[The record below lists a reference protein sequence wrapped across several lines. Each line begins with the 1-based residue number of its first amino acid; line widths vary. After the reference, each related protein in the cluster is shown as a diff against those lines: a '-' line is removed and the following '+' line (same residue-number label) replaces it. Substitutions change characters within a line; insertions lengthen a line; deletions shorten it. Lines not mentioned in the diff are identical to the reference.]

1 MLNLSRKVG
10 QSITIGDAIVHIREV
25 RGNHISFAIDAPRTT
40 EIYRTEIKDRPDKE
54 KK

>member
-10 QSITIGDAIVHIREV
+10 ESLTIGDAIVYIKEV
-25 RGNHISFAIDAPRTT
+25 RGNHVSLAIDAPRTT